1 MKNITLSIFLFVLIL
16 SCTDENTKDYNNVE
30 IDKKTEIKKRS
41 DSIQTDEN
49 TYDPI
54 SFIDSLQINKKTF
67 IAFQSQSSI
76 IVTNEIDT
84 SFCFIQNNNGAEFKD
99 FNRDGFL
106 DIIVHYITNVPGI
119 YDLALFDQKTE
130 KFKLVQNFDA
140 FPSPE
145 KIKNSNYYYS
155 YHRSGCADANWD
167 SDLFKIENYK
177 AIRLGNIQGLGCESE
192 EKNGIFIHLVKKEE
206 LIQIEKYKRE
216 PNYYNDKWDFIKNY
230 WTKNYRK
237 FI

>member
-1 MKNITLSIFLFVLIL
+1 MKNITLSIFSIVLIL

-84 SFCFIQNNNGAEFKD
+84 SFCFIQENNGAEFKD
-99 FNRDGFL
+99 FNGDGFL
-106 DIIVHYITNVPGI
+106 DIIVHYLTNVPGI

-167 SDLFKIENYK
+167 SDLFKIVNYK
-177 AIRLGNIQGLGCESE
+177 AIRLGNIQGLGCERE
-192 EKNGIFIHLVKKEE
+192 EKNGIFIHKVKKEE
-206 LIQIEKYKRE
+206 LIQIEEYKRE